1 MSVHDMS
8 LAVRKKLL
16 HIMCFSIDFY
26 CSICICFSRM
36 NVKYELFYRV

>member
-8 LAVRKKLL
+8 LAVWKKLL

-26 CSICICFSRM
+26 CSID
-36 NVKYELFYRV
+36 VYLF